1 MAAVRFGIVLLAVA
15 LVTACSGALRSSFP
29 TEEEVRAK
37 LHRGMTADQVLA
49 TFGKPDGHQFIKFEF
64 GGKLH
69 YIAPPA
75 TRTAPEE
82 GYAGFSV
89 LFVKDQVWDWE
100 VIRLKPSYEP
110 RLLASRHGKWGI
122 ALLVLAFVGVVGT
135 AAVRWAWLRR
145 RERLEQAT

>member
-1 MAAVRFGIVLLAVA
+1 M
-15 LVTACSGALRSSFP
+15 ACSKAPRSSFP
-29 TEEEVRAK
+29 TEEEVRAR
-37 LHRGMTADQVLA
+37 LHRGMTAEQVFA
-49 TFGKPDGHQFIKFEF
+49 EFGRPEGHQFIKFEI

-75 TRTAPEE
+75 TRTVPEE

-110 RLLASRHGKWGI
+110 RLLASRQDRWGI
-122 ALLVLAFVGVVGT
+122 ALLVLAVVAVAFGFG
-135 AAVRWAWLRR
+135 VRWAWLRR
-145 RERLEQAT
+145 QRQFEAQA

>member
-1 MAAVRFGIVLLAVA
+1 MTAVRLLLALTVVLLAS
-15 LVTACSGALRSSFP
+15 CSNALRSSFP
-29 TEEEVRAK
+29 TEDEVRAR
-37 LHRGMTADQVLA
+37 LHRGMTAEQVLA
-49 TFGKPDGHQFIKFEF
+49 EFGRPDGHQFIKFEI

-110 RLLASRHGKWGI
+110 RLFASQRDRWGVAFVALMLSGI
-122 ALLVLAFVGVVGT
+122 AAAFV
-135 AAVRWAWLRR
+135 VRWAWLRR
-145 RERLEQAT
+145 QRRLEAQA